1 VTATVLLIAVGY
13 VVGSMPWGVWLVRA
27 FRHEDIRRRGSGNI
41 GASNVWRTYGWK
53 LGLPVLLLD
62 VAKGFVPAF
71 VAAHTVGYLA
81 AALTGGAAM
90 LGHYRPLFL
99 GFQKGG
105 KMVATAG
112 GAFLGMAPIAAL
124 GGLAVWIIV
133 FVITRYPSVAS
144 MVTAVSLVAWSW
156 LFGYPW
162 PVTTF
167 AALTAVGVIL
177 LHKANIRR
185 LLHGEEHRSTLW
197 RRWWRKG
204 TASGA
209 ASL

>member
-1 VTATVLLIAVGY
+1 
-13 VVGSMPWGVWLVRA
+13 
-27 FRHEDIRRRGSGNI
+27 
-41 GASNVWRTYGWK
+41 
-53 LGLPVLLLD
+53 
-62 VAKGFVPAF
+62 
-71 VAAHTVGYLA
+71 
-81 AALTGGAAM
+81 
-90 LGHYRPLFL
+90 
-99 GFQKGG
+99 
-105 KMVATAG
+105 
-112 GAFLGMAPIAAL
+112 
-124 GGLAVWIIV
+124 
-133 FVITRYPSVAS
+133 
-144 MVTAVSLVAWSW
+144 MVTAISLVAWSW